1 MRVRRVAGGGVA
13 IVLMLLPGLIA
24 AGYPRSSASF
34 PGTGDVVPLRPPLTR
49 RPVADAYV
57 RGGTAAEVNF
67 GTAAQLLAKLG
78 VSDDNSQISYMKFDL
93 RDVAL
98 VGRATLRL
106 SSRLSNTATSSVETI
121 VRAVAN
127 TSWDERTV
135 TWRNRPAIGA
145 ALGSIT
151 VRGTTAQWHEVDVTS
166 YVQAEKRAGRNV
178 ITLALQNATQ
188 SSAQVQAASRE
199 TGAEAPALVIV
210 P

>member
-1 MRVRRVAGGGVA
+1 MNVRRVAGGVA
-13 IVLMLLPGLIA
+13 IVLILLPSRIA
-24 AGYPRSSASF
+24 AGYPRPYAAF
-34 PGTGDVVPLRPPLTR
+34 PGTGDVVPSRPPLTR

-106 SSRLSNTATSSVETI
+106 SSRLSNTATSSVETT

-178 ITLALQNATQ
+178 ITLALQNTTH